1 MQLHN
6 ANRTCWNCP
15 AIDLA
20 GKVDFRACGQ
30 SVEALQKTL
39 PEDSDVLV
47 MAECKRRP
55 ELGLFDPMSITFEE
69 CPEWVEGPYGYMLED
84 MRVMILGIDGYLGW
98 TLALWL
104 GSLGFQVS
112 GIDNYA
118 RRVWVMEQGADTVVP
133 IAMMGERLEVATN
146 VLGVDINFR
155 RMDIAARSHLR
166 EFIQDVRPEAIVHYA
181 ECPSAPFSMID
192 AEHAIEVQRNN
203 VLGTLGLLFTIR
215 DTVPESALLKLG
227 TMGEYGTPLTGRPLF
242 EGMFPADA
250 VLHWD
255 GREWSMGGEL
265 TPRDPVSFYHVSK
278 VQDTFNVYES
288 CKYWWLRSY
297 DIMQGVI
304 YGVHTPQLAA
314 DPRLRTRFDIDEWFG
329 TVINRFVAQ
338 AILGMPLTVYGAGE
352 QVRGFIGLQD
362 AMQCMT
368 RLIVSPPEPGQ
379 YGVVNQMSG
388 YSSIRELAEKVARIG
403 RQEFNLPVKIQRV
416 ENPRVEADRH
426 PFEPIYENLPKEYG
440 FEPRV
445 SPEEEIYRM
454 FELLTQPHIRKRIQ
468 QAMYHIV
475 PRTWWSGEHRRVETV
490 EMLEDALER
499 MAGDGHEPEHPIP
512 SVRRIKTIETLED
525 TSERMGGDGQ
535 EPERLV
541 PSDERLQTPA
551 ED

>member
-1 MQLHN
+1 VKKKLHN
-6 ANRTCWNCP
+6 ADKTCWNCP

-30 SVEALQKTL
+30 SVEAFQKML
-39 PEDSDVLV
+39 PDDSDVMV

-69 CPEWVEGPYGYMLED
+69 CPEWIEGPYGYMLRD

-98 TLALWL
+98 ALALWL
-104 GSLGFQVS
+104 GSLGFKIS

-118 RRVWVMEQGADTVVP
+118 RRVWLMEQGADMAAP
-133 IAMMGERLEVATN
+133 IARMQERLEVAREI
-146 VLGVDINFR
+146 LGIDIDFS

-166 EFIQDVRPEAIVHYA
+166 EFIQDVRPEVIVHYA

-227 TMGEYGTPLTGRPLF
+227 TMGEYGAPLTGRPLF
-242 EGMFPADA
+242 EGLFPADA

-278 VQDTFNVYES
+278 VQDTFNIYES

-304 YGVHTPQLAA
+304 YGGHTPQLAV

-329 TVINRFVAQ
+329 AVINRFVAQ
-338 AILGMPLTVYGAGE
+338 AILEMPLTIYGAGE

-368 RLIVSPPEPGQ
+368 RLIISPPEPCQ

-388 YSSIRELAEKVARIG
+388 YYSIRDLAEKVARVG
-403 RQEFNLPVKIQRV
+403 RQEFNLPVQVQRV

-426 PFEPIYENLPKEYG
+426 PFEPIFENLPGQYG
-440 FEPRV
+440 FEPQV

-454 FELLTQPHIRKRIQ
+454 FDLLIQPHVRKRIQ
-468 QAMYHIV
+468 QMMYHIV
-475 PRTWWSGEHRRVETV
+475 PRTWWSGDHRRVKTI
-490 EMLEDALER
+490 EMLEDAAEHVG
-499 MAGDGHEPEHPIP
+499 GDGHQPASLPAGARAANI
-512 SVRRIKTIETLED
+512 SRQ
-525 TSERMGGDGQ
+525 SGGDGHN
-535 EPERLV
+535 PESTSLEQR
-541 PSDERLQTPA
+541 ERSA
-551 ED
+551 EG

>member
-1 MQLHN
+1 MEKPHN
-6 ANRTCWNCP
+6 ANKTCWNCP

-30 SVEALQKTL
+30 SVEAFQKML
-39 PEDSDVLV
+39 PEDSDVLI

-55 ELGLFDPMSITFEE
+55 ELGLFDPMGITFEE
-69 CPEWVEGPYGYMLED
+69 CPEWVESPHGFMLRD
-84 MRVMILGIDGYLGW
+84 MRVMILGMDGYLGW

-104 GSLGFQVS
+104 GSLGFKVS

-118 RRVWVMEQGADTVVP
+118 RRMWVMEQGADTVVP
-133 IAMMGERLEVATN
+133 IALMQERLEVARD
-146 VLGVDINFR
+146 VLGIDIDFH
-155 RMDIAARSHLR
+155 RMDLSARSHLR
-166 EFIQDVRPEAIVHYA
+166 ELMQDVKPEAIVHYA

-215 DTVPESALLKLG
+215 DTAPESALVKLG

-255 GREWSMGGEL
+255 DREWSMGGEL

-338 AILGMPLTVYGAGE
+338 AIVGLPLTIYGAGE
-352 QVRGFIGLQD
+352 QVRGFIGLED
-362 AMQCMT
+362 GMQCIT
-368 RLIVSPPEPGQ
+368 RLLLSPPEPGQ

-388 YSSIRELAEKVARIG
+388 YYSIRELAETVARVG
-403 RQEFNLPVKIQRV
+403 KQEFNLPVKIQRV

-426 PFEPIYENLPKEYG
+426 PFEPIYENLSKQYG
-440 FEPRV
+440 FEPQV

-468 QAMYHIV
+468 QMMYHVV
-475 PRTWWSGEHRRVETV
+475 PRTWWSGDHRRV
-490 EMLEDALER
+490 
-499 MAGDGHEPEHPIP
+499 
-512 SVRRIKTIETLED
+512 KTIEILE
-525 TSERMGGDGQ
+525 EPPQQVGDGSSHEHKRLTSAEQ
-535 EPERLV
+535 EKVLG
-541 PSDERLQTPA
+541 D
-551 ED
+551 